1 MVITNTHSL
10 PEWFGWFL
18 IILGTFLVF
27 PALTIMLESNN
38 AEIWNAK
45 IDNIGVLY
53 SVGTLLWS
61 FITWILL
68 AVFVAIGIDVIRSR
82 DKSMPD

>member
-1 MVITNTHSL
+1 
-10 PEWFGWFL
+10 
-18 IILGTFLVF
+18 
-27 PALTIMLESNN
+27 MLESNN